1 MPRKSPFE
9 IILANE
15 EREHLISL
23 ARKYTAPYRDV
34 MRAQVIL
41 MAAEGMENEEIGE
54 KLNLPRKTVNKWR
67 KRFFYKRE
75 KELVDRPRAG
85 RPFSFPPE
93 DIAQIKALACQLP
106 AERGIPLSRFSITEI
121 VREVIS
127 QAIVPSVS
135 DSSVWRWLHEDA
147 IRPWFHRSWIYPRD
161 PNFIEKAGKVLDLY
175 EEQWEG
181 KSLEPNDYV
190 ICADEKTSIQ
200 ARIRK
205 HPTTP
210 PCSGEPMRVE
220 HEYTRGGAWTYL
232 AAWDVH
238 RAKIFGRCEERS
250 GIRPFDRLV
259 DQVMLQA
266 PYRPANR
273 VFWIIDNSSSHRGQP
288 FVERL
293 QKKWLNALAVH
304 LPIHASWLNQIEIYF
319 AIIQKKVLTPNDFLI
334 LEAVRKRLLDFR
346 IRYQE
351 IAHLFSWKF
360 TRKDL
365 KEKLKLVSDYI
376 IKQYEP
382 AAFQALKTENL
393 LSWNGIQEISS
404 VYTNT

>member
-1 MPRKSPFE
+1 MS
-9 IILANE
+9 
-15 EREHLISL
+15 
-23 ARKYTAPYRDV
+23 
-34 MRAQVIL
+34 
-41 MAAEGMENEEIGE
+41 IG
-54 KLNLPRKTVNKWR
+54 P
-67 KRFFYKRE
+67 
-75 KELVDRPRAG
+75 ELEAHS
-85 RPFSFPPE
+85 FFPPE
-93 DIAQIKALACQLP
+93 EIAQIKALACQLP

-161 PNFIEKAGKVLDLY
+161 PNFIEKAGRVLDLY
-175 EEQWEG
+175 AKQWEG

-205 HPTTP
+205 HPTSH
-210 PCSGEPMRVE
+210 PCSGGPMRVE
-220 HEYTRGGAWTYL
+220 HEYTRAGAWTYL

-250 GIRPFDRLV
+250 GIKPFNRLV
-259 DQVMLQA
+259 DQVMSQV
-266 PYRPANR
+266 PYKTANR
-273 VFWIIDNSSSHRGQP
+273 VFWIIDNGSSHRGEP

-293 QKKWLNALAVH
+293 QKKWPNTIAVH

-319 AIIQKKVLTPNDFLI
+319 AIVQKKALTPNDFPDLQ
-334 LEAVRKRLLDFR
+334 AVEERLLNFQ

-351 IAHLFSWKF
+351 VARPFSWKF

-365 KEKLKLVSDYI
+365 KEKLKLVSDHI

-393 LSWNGIQEISS
+393 LSWNEIQETSS
-404 VYTNT
+404 VYANT